1 MLHSHYPLLSCY
13 NPDKY
18 STIFFTVSR
27 MLFTLIFN
35 TLYLDVAG
43 AVVVAWL
50 ICSFNMIFFCS
61 HLSRKKYLMSFEVD
75 MSASDLICVEYNE
88 NFVYSYNIKA

>member
-1 MLHSHYPLLSCY
+1 
-13 NPDKY
+13 
-18 STIFFTVSR
+18 

-75 MSASDLICVEYNE
+75 MRASDLICVEYNE